1 MPISGLA
8 LDLMVNAAYVF
19 LLAAFLMRDV
29 LWLRVL
35 AVLASC
41 LVVPYYYFQIQPM
54 WPPIAWNAAF
64 AAINLYWI
72 VRLMIERRPVHFTPD
87 EQRLYEKALRTLKP
101 CQARN
106 LFEAARWKTVQRGAQ
121 MVAQGQPMN
130 TLSLIA
136 GGKFTLEKDGII
148 VDEVGAGR
156 FIGSYTFLKNIK
168 DAPAPVSF
176 IASEPS
182 RLAEWDN
189 DKLRDLIDDDT
200 QLSMAVEASLGL
212 ELAQLL
218 DHSRNDLEFAL
229 RIDRIAKKQ
238 IRRETARRAHA
249 AVRAAGTA

>member
-1 MPISGLA
+1 MPIFSLE
-8 LDLMVNAAYVF
+8 LDLMVNVAYIF
-19 LLAAFLMRDV
+19 LLAAYLMRDI

-41 LVVPYYYFQIQPM
+41 LVIPYYYFQVQAL

-64 AAINLYWI
+64 ALINICWI
-72 VRLMIERRPVHFTPD
+72 ARLMNERRPVHFTPE
-87 EQRLYEKALRTLKP
+87 EQRLYDKALRTLKP

-106 LFEAARWKTVQRGAQ
+106 LFEAARWKVVPRGARI
-121 MVAQGQPMN
+121 VAQGQPMN

-136 GGKFTLEKDGII
+136 GGRFTLEKDDII
-148 VDEVGAGR
+148 VDEVGEGR

-176 IASEPS
+176 IAAEPS

-189 DKLRDLIDDDT
+189 DKLRGLIDDDT

-249 AVRAAGTA
+249 STRAVAG